1 MEIEKQPWSKEFPL
15 IRDSSKCIKCMR
27 CIQVCDKVQSLS
39 IWDVEGTGSRTTI
52 NVAGY
57 KKIEEAACSLCGQC
71 ITHCPTG
78 ALTERD
84 ETEKVWNAIADPE
97 KIVVVQIAPL
107 YVQAGRRARDCQ
119 EKKQRL
125 ARSSM
130 YGGDWVRTM
139 YSIPHFQRI

>member
-1 MEIEKQPWSKEFPL
+1 MSFQFVICRFVAAFFFVSVSRFVITAGCTADQSE
-15 IRDSSKCIKCMR
+15 CIKCMR

-97 KIVVVQIAPL
+97 KIVVVQIAPA
-107 YVQAGRRARDCQ
+107 VRAAWG
-119 EKKQRL
+119 EEL
-125 ARSSM
+125 
-130 YGGDWVRTM
+130 GL
-139 YSIPHFQRI
+139 SI